1 MPKITSIST
10 AVIDANF
17 YWAYVRIYSDVD
29 GGLYGT
35 GEGFCAPALH
45 HIIQDFEPVLIGE
58 DFNNVEK
65 LVEKMRWAASGTGS
79 IAGIVW
85 NAITAIEIA
94 LWDLKGKYHG
104 LPVYQLLGGKFRDDV
119 RIYADLHA
127 STALESL
134 TPLLQPYTPKWES
147 PETHPEMTREE
158 TIAASAE
165 RARIVA
171 AEGYT
176 AVKFDFDL
184 PGSVNDSATGYK
196 LSHADIDW
204 MVKLTHHIREAL
216 GPEVDFAMD
225 AHWRYRP
232 NDILQVA
239 KEVESARL
247 MWLEDPVPPDD
258 FASMNYLRQHTTT
271 PIGTGEHLQLRQGF
285 WELIVNGMIDIPLPD
300 AQKAGGLAET
310 KKIADMAAVKNMSI
324 ALHMIG
330 SPIALMASSHLAV
343 TLPNFMVCE
352 FHAHDVP
359 FFSQLAQ
366 GGTNSWFRPGWATP
380 PDAPGLGVE
389 LDETVGQ
396 KYRLDGTTWFA

>member
-1 MPKITSIST
+1 MPKITKLST
-10 AVIDANF
+10 ATIDANF
-17 YWAYVRIYSDVD
+17 YWTYVRVYADVD

-45 HIIQDFEPVLIGE
+45 NIIQDFEAILVGE

-65 LVEKMRWAASGTGS
+65 LVEKMRWAASGAGS
-79 IAGIVW
+79 IGGIVW
-85 NAITAIEIA
+85 NAISAIEIA
-94 LWDLKGKYHG
+94 LWDLKGKYLG
-104 LPVYQLLGGKFRDDV
+104 VPVYQLLGGKFRNDV

-134 TPLLQPYTPKWES
+134 TPLLQPYTPKWEQ
-147 PETHPEMTREE
+147 PDAHPELSRED
-158 TIAASAE
+158 TIAASAA
-165 RARIVA
+165 RAREVA
-171 AEGYT
+171 DEGYT
-176 AVKFDFDL
+176 ALKFDFDL
-184 PGSVNDSATGYK
+184 PGSVNDSAIGYK
-196 LSHADIDW
+196 LTHADIDW
-204 MVKLTHHIREAL
+204 MVALTHAIREAV
-216 GPEVDFAMD
+216 GPDVDFAMD

-239 KEVESARL
+239 KDVESARL

-258 FASMNYLRQHTTT
+258 FASLAYLRRHTTT

-285 WELIVNGMIDIPLPD
+285 WEIIVNGMIDIPLPD

-343 TLPNFMVCE
+343 TLPNFQVCE

-359 FFSQLAQ
+359 FFGELAE
-366 GGTNSWFRPGWATP
+366 GGTDEWFRPGWATP
-380 PDAPGLGVE
+380 PDKPGLGVE
-389 LDETVGQ
+389 LDEVVGQ
-396 KYRLDGTTWFA
+396 KYSLDGTTWFG

>member
-1 MPKITSIST
+1 MPKITKIST
-10 AVIDANF
+10 AVVSANF
-17 YWAYVRIYSDVD
+17 YWTYVRVYSDVD

-45 HIIQDFEPVLIGE
+45 HIIQDFEPILVGE
-58 DFNNVEK
+58 DFTNVEK
-65 LVEKMRWAASGTGS
+65 LVEKMRWAASGAGS
-79 IAGIVW
+79 IGGIVW
-85 NAITAIEIA
+85 NAISAIETA
-94 LWDLKGKYHG
+94 LWDLKGKYLG
-104 LPVYQLLGGKFRDDV
+104 IPVYQLLGGKFRDDV

-134 TPLLQPYTPKWES
+134 TPLLQPYTPKWEADNA
-147 PETHPEMTREE
+147 HPELSPDE
-158 TIAASAE
+158 IIVASAE
-165 RARIVA
+165 RAKQVA

-176 AVKFDFDL
+176 ALKFDFDL
-184 PGSVNDSATGYK
+184 PGSVNDSASGYP
-196 LSHADIDW
+196 LTNAEIDW
-204 MVKLTHHIREAL
+204 MVRLTHSIRQAIGTEI
-216 GPEVDFAMD
+216 DFAMD

-258 FASMNYLRQHTTT
+258 FASLSYLRQHTTT
-271 PIGTGEHLQLRQGF
+271 RIGTGEHLQLRQGF

-310 KKIADMAAVKNMSI
+310 KKIAEMAAVKNMSI
-324 ALHMIG
+324 ATHMIG

-343 TLPNFMVCE
+343 TLPNFQVCE

-359 FFSQLAQ
+359 FFNDLAD
-366 GGTNSWFRPGWATP
+366 GGTESWFRPGWTTP
-380 PDAPGLGVE
+380 PDKPGLGVE
-389 LDETVGQ
+389 LNEHVGKQ
-396 KYRLDGTTWFA
+396 YQLEGTTWFA